1 MKTLIKYAG
10 RKETH
15 MASVNFTIVGN
26 ASNLTVSQCTFC
38 SHRSPDG
45 TKCRAFPKGIPVEI
59 LFNEHDHSAAYQGD
73 NGILYEPIQLGE
85 AEKIPA

>member
-15 MASVNFTIVGN
+15 MAPVNFTIVGN

-38 SHRSPDG
+38 THRSPDG

-59 LFNEHDHSAAYQGD
+59 LFNEHDHSTAYQGD
-73 NGILYEPIQLGE
+73 NGVLYQPVQLGE
-85 AEKIPA
+85 AVKVPA